1 MRTTVTLDP
10 DVATHL
16 QELAHRTRKPFKVV
30 LNETIRQGI
39 GSRGKGRVAR
49 PFRVQAQNGRLR
61 PGWDDRRF
69 NQLADELEI
78 EEAARKLSREA

>member
-30 LNETIRQGI
+30 LNETIRQGL
-39 GSRGKGRVAR
+39 GNRGKGRAAR
-49 PFRVQAQNGRLR
+49 PFRVHAQNGQLR
-61 PGWDDRRF
+61 PGLDDRRF
-69 NQLADELEI
+69 NQLVDELEI
-78 EEAARKLSREA
+78 EEAARKLAREA